1 MYRTNAASDLA
12 APFLPARVAALPAD
26 PPALRLPG
34 RSWLQW
40 LGLGISAAT
49 VAAMVYQIRHVD
61 PREAIALL
69 PRTPA
74 FWLVFAIYY
83 FGPVLAEWLI
93 FRRLWRIPASGLLAL
108 TRKYVS
114 NELLLGYLGEA
125 YFYIWARGRA
135 SMVGSPFG
143 AIKDAA
149 ILSAVVGNVVTLAM
163 LVIAYP
169 VFARLEA
176 GTGGRTLYLSM
187 AVLVASS
194 LAIFLFRRRLFS
206 LPRTELR
213 FIAAVHLA
221 RVMAVILLAGLMW
234 HLALPGI
241 WLGWWVLLAALR
253 QLLSRLPFLPNK
265 DLAFA
270 GLATLI
276 AGSQS
281 EIVALL
287 TMIAGLL
294 MIAHV
299 VAGSIAIAADF
310 TSPKDRAC

>member
-1 MYRTNAASDLA
+1 MYLVNAAPDPA
-12 APFLPARVAALPAD
+12 APFFPPRVTALPAD

-49 VAAMVYQIRHVD
+49 VAAMVYQIRNVD

-74 FWLVFAIYY
+74 FWLVFAHYY
-83 FGPVLAEWLI
+83 FAPVLAEWLI
-93 FRRLWRIPASGLLAL
+93 FRRLWRIPPAGLLAL
-108 TRKYVS
+108 TRKYVG
-114 NELLLGYLGEA
+114 NELLFGYLGEA

-135 SMVGSPFG
+135 AMTGSPFG
-143 AIKDAA
+143 AIKDVA

-163 LVIAYP
+163 LAIAYP
-169 VFARLEA
+169 VFSRLDA

-187 AVLVASS
+187 AFLVASS
-194 LAIFLFRRRLFS
+194 LAVFLFRRRLFS
-206 LPRTELR
+206 LPGAEMR
-213 FIAAVHLA
+213 FVAGVHLA
-221 RVMAVILLAGLMW
+221 RVAAVILLAGLMW

-276 AGSQS
+276 VGAQS

-287 TMIAGLL
+287 TMFAGLL

-310 TSPKDRAC
+310 ISAKDRAC

>member
-12 APFLPARVAALPAD
+12 APFFSPRVAAHPAD

-34 RSWLQW
+34 RSWLRW

-69 PRTPA
+69 PRTTG
-74 FWLVFAIYY
+74 FWLVFALYY

-108 TRKYVS
+108 TRKYVG

-135 SMVGSPFG
+135 SMTGSPFG
-143 AIKDAA
+143 AIKDVA

-163 LVIAYP
+163 LAIAYP
-169 VFARLEA
+169 VFTRLDA

-206 LPRTELR
+206 LPGTELR
-213 FIAAVHLA
+213 FIAGVHLA
-221 RVMAVILLAGLMW
+221 RVLVVILLAGLMW

-276 AGSQS
+276 AGGQSQ
-281 EIVALL
+281 IVALL

-294 MIAHV
+294 MITHV

-310 TSPKDRAC
+310 TSAKD

>member
-1 MYRTNAASDLA
+1 MYRTNTASDLA
-12 APFLPARVAALPAD
+12 APFFLPRAEALPAD

-49 VAAMVYQIRHVD
+49 VAAMVYQVRHVD

-69 PRTPA
+69 PRAPA
-74 FWLVFAIYY
+74 FWLVFACYY
-83 FGPVLAEWLI
+83 LGPVLAEWLI

-108 TRKYVS
+108 TRKFVG
-114 NELLLGYLGEA
+114 NELLFGYLGEA

-135 SMVGSPFG
+135 SMTGSPFG
-143 AIKDAA
+143 AIKDVA

-163 LVIAYP
+163 LAIAYP
-169 VFARLEA
+169 IFTRLDA

-194 LAIFLFRRRLFS
+194 LAVFLFRRRLFG
-206 LPRTELR
+206 LPGSELR
-213 FIAAVHLA
+213 FIASVHLA
-221 RVMAVILLAGLMW
+221 RVLAVILLAGLMW

-270 GLATLI
+270 GLAALI
-276 AGSQS
+276 AGGQS
-281 EIVALL
+281 DVVALL
-287 TMIAGLL
+287 TMIAGLQL
-294 MIAHV
+294 IAHV
-299 VAGSIAIAADF
+299 VAGTVAIAADF
-310 TSPKDRAC
+310 TSAKD

>member
-1 MYRTNAASDLA
+1 MYRVDAASDLA
-12 APFLPARVAALPAD
+12 APLFSPRAAALPAD
-26 PPALRLPG
+26 PPALRPPA
-34 RSWLQW
+34 RNWLQW

-49 VAAMVYQIRHVD
+49 VAAMFYQIRHVD
-61 PREAIALL
+61 LREAIALL
-69 PRTPA
+69 PRTPG
-74 FWLVFAIYY
+74 FWLVFALYY

-93 FRRLWRIPASGLLAL
+93 FRRLWRIPLSGLFAL
-108 TRKYVS
+108 TRKYVG

-135 SMVGSPFG
+135 AMTGSPFG
-143 AIKDAA
+143 AIKDVA
-149 ILSAVVGNVVTLAM
+149 ILSALVGNVVTLAM
-163 LVIAYP
+163 LAIAYP
-169 VFARLEA
+169 VFNRLDA
-176 GTGGRTLYLSM
+176 GTGGRTLYFSM

-194 LAIFLFRRRLFS
+194 LAAFIFRRRLFGLRS
-206 LPRTELR
+206 AELR
-213 FIAAVHLA
+213 FIAAVHFA

-276 AGSQS
+276 AGDQS

-294 MIAHV
+294 LITHV
-299 VAGSIAIAADF
+299 VAGLVAIAADV
-310 TSPKDRAC
+310 TSAKD

>member
-1 MYRTNAASDLA
+1 MYRVDTASDLA
-12 APFLPARVAALPAD
+12 GPFPTACSAVLPAD

-40 LGLGISAAT
+40 LGLAISAAT

-69 PRTPA
+69 PRTPS
-74 FWLVFAIYY
+74 FWLVFALYY

-93 FRRLWRIPASGLLAL
+93 FRRLWRIPASGLFAL
-108 TRKYVS
+108 TRKYVG
-114 NELLLGYLGEA
+114 NELLFGYLGEA

-135 SMVGSPFG
+135 AMTGSPFG
-143 AIKDAA
+143 AIKDVA

-163 LVIAYP
+163 LAIAYP
-169 VFARLEA
+169 VFTVLDA
-176 GTGGRTLYLSM
+176 GTGGRALYLSL
-187 AVLVASS
+187 AFLVGSS
-194 LAIFLFRRRLFS
+194 LAVFLFRRRLFG
-206 LPRTELR
+206 LPRAELR
-213 FIAAVHLA
+213 FIAGVHLA
-221 RVMAVILLAGLMW
+221 RVLVVILLAGLMW

-241 WLGWWVLLAALR
+241 WFGWWVLLAALR

-276 AGSQS
+276 AGGQSQ
-281 EIVALL
+281 IVALL

-310 TSPKDRAC
+310 TSAKD